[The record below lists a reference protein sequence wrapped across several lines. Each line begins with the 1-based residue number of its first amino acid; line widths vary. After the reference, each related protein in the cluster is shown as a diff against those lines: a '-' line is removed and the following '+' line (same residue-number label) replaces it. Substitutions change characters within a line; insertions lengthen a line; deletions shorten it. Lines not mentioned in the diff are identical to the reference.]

1 MSGLA
6 LSIVFIAAFLHAT
19 WNTMAK
25 NSRKKIV
32 FVWWFQ
38 LFSLIF
44 YLPMFVYYW
53 PANPVDSTGWVCIL
67 ASGIIHFFYF
77 LLLGGAYERG
87 DLSLVYPISRGSGP
101 LFVPLLAVL
110 FIQEELHAVGVLGIV
125 LIILGI
131 YVIHLQAFSWQ
142 AAQVPFR
149 TMGGDSF
156 FWSFGTGLTI
166 AVYSLVDKIGVEH
179 VYPPIFI
186 YCMFIVCWLIMTPY
200 VFVRERDNIRPEWK
214 SNKYY
219 ILLVGFLVL
228 CTYMSIL
235 FAMRLSK
242 VSYVVAVR
250 EVSIVFSAL
259 YGVFL
264 FGEKYL
270 SQKIAGSV
278 LIAGGVVCIGFG

>member
-6 LSIVFIAAFLHAT
+6 LTIVFIAAFLHAT

-25 NSRKKIV
+25 RSRKKIV

-38 LFSLIF
+38 LFALIF
-44 YLPMFVYYW
+44 YLPMFLHYW
-53 PANPVDSTGWVCIL
+53 PVTTVDQVGWACIL

-77 LLLGGAYERG
+77 LFLGGAYERG

-110 FIQEELHAVGVLGIV
+110 FIQEQLQLIGVVGIL

-131 YVIHLQAFSWQ
+131 YVIHLQAFSWH
-142 AAQVPFR
+142 AALVPLK

-166 AVYSLVDKIGVEH
+166 AVYSLVDKIGVDH
-179 VYPPIFI
+179 VFPPVFI
-186 YCMFIVCWLIMTPY
+186 YCMFIVCWLILTPY
-200 VFVRERDNIRPEWK
+200 VFIRERGNIRPEWTA
-214 SNKYY
+214 NKYT

-228 CTYMSIL
+228 FTYMSVL

-270 SQKIAGSV
+270 SQKVAGSV
-278 LIAGGVVCIGFG
+278 LIACGVVCIGFG

>member
-6 LSIVFIAAFLHAT
+6 LTIVFIAAFLHAT

-25 NSRKKIV
+25 RSRKKIV
-32 FVWWFQ
+32 FVWWFL
-38 LFSLIF
+38 LFALIF
-44 YLPMFVYYW
+44 YLPMFLYYW
-53 PANPVDSTGWVCIL
+53 PITPVDHVGWACIL
-67 ASGIIHFFYF
+67 ASGVIHFFYF
-77 LLLGGAYERG
+77 LFLGGAYERG

-101 LFVPLLAVL
+101 LFVPLLAVI
-110 FIQEELHAVGVLGIV
+110 FIQEQLELIGVVGIL

-131 YVIHLQAFSWQ
+131 YVIHLQAFSWH
-142 AAQVPFR
+142 AALVPLK

-166 AVYSLVDKIGVEH
+166 AVYSLVDKIGVDH
-179 VYPPIFI
+179 VFPPVFI
-186 YCMFIVCWLIMTPY
+186 YCMLIVCWLILTPY
-200 VFVRERDNIRPEWK
+200 VFIRERSHIRPEWTA
-214 SNKYY
+214 NKYT

-228 CTYMSIL
+228 FTYMSVL

-270 SQKIAGSV
+270 SQKVAGSA
-278 LIAGGVVCIGFG
+278 LIACGVVCIGFG